1 METTSPQFSC
11 LREKPRHPNFLVF
24 VRRYAN
30 LYFVW
35 LVAIL
40 WVFFATVG
48 YDLYSWALLLCPYFA
63 AFDCLSNFKD
73 GASELYRPPSGK
85 KNHVTPNFDRV
96 TMEDH
101 ITIKITTAPQCQPIL
116 HPKFARRYHV
126 TIQNG
131 HRTTTAATL

>member
-1 METTSPQFSC
+1 
-11 LREKPRHPNFLVF
+11 
-24 VRRYAN
+24 

-40 WVFFATVG
+40 WLFFATVG

-63 AFDCLSNFKD
+63 AFDCLSSFKD
-73 GASELYRPPSGK
+73 GTSELYRPPSGK
-85 KNHVTPNFDRV
+85 KKHVTPNFDRV